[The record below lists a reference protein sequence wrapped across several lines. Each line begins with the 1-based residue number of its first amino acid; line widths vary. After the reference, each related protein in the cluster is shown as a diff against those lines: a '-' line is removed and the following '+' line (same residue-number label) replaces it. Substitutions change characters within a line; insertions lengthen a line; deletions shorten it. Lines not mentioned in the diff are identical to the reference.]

1 MVMAVWL
8 CVAIRAMQNEVCIA
22 NGLTACND
30 GYASRSGLSFVFCLH
45 MSAGCHIHVVLF

>member
-1 MVMAVWL
+1 MIMAVWL
-8 CVAIRAMQNEVCIA
+8 CVAIRAMQNEVCIYIA

-30 GYASRSGLSFVFCLH
+30 GYASRSGFVFCLH